1 MCCSRSHTP
10 RTGPLWRSRGIE
22 PESARLVALVSLASW
37 LLRLFTFPL
46 TLLHLADHHHLR
58 IYVPH
63 FLLSQR
69 NHRKIEREHSHRFG
83 YCQRNNNEV
92 FLRVSQKLMAQ
103 LPSVNK
109 KTQYGIRDVLGT
121 GSFGKNM
128 VRVRIFRVYAL
139 KRDCKYIT
147 TPAPGSSH
155 MAARNMA
162 RTARTVDPR

>member
-1 MCCSRSHTP
+1 MRHIAGAIT
-10 RTGPLWRSRGIE
+10 
-22 PESARLVALVSLASW
+22 A
-37 LLRLFTFPL
+37 
-46 TLLHLADHHHLR
+46 
-58 IYVPH
+58 
-63 FLLSQR
+63 
-69 NHRKIEREHSHRFG
+69 
-83 YCQRNNNEV
+83 
-92 FLRVSQKLMAQ
+92 LMAQ
-103 LPSVNK
+103 LPLVNK

-147 TPAPGSSH
+147 TPASGSSH